1 MKRYI
6 CILLTVLFVVSLCS
20 CKETNTDN
28 LSSESEYVET
38 IIIED
43 DSEESSKIES
53 TDNSKVESKSSQPS
67 QTVSSN
73 VDTSST
79 QTKIKTLKDCN
90 LAVDS
95 SRTASTDVG
104 SCVVNGYVYYTRS
117 DGNLCK
123 HPLGGGHAVILPTKP
138 DSFKVLNNNIYYLSK
153 KKLYCCDTSGENV
166 RAIDESGTIERFE
179 VAGKWL
185 FVEKNNTYD
194 PRYKYN
200 DLYVMSIDG
209 SQKHQIK
216 PESEITTAS
225 TITIHGFSRGYCYLS
240 VSEEYISAKHPSKK
254 NNIATVSKR
263 IDYRSNTFAQEDFDP
278 NIEYTNDKG
287 EIKSSEIGSNS
298 ICNDYILIG
307 SSAISMIDSSKIS
320 LREGKEIVYALGGAG
335 RHCLGNYFVDMKI
348 DNTNGDKII
357 FIDKANG
364 RKEAPIDIPN
374 NATYLETS
382 YLNGYSLNGDTVVV
396 KVERDNP
403 VGFNSGKVYSIYAVA
418 PNGSVLDLYH
428 SWK

>member
-1 MKRYI
+1 MKRFI
-6 CILLTVLFVVSLCS
+6 CILLTALFVVSLCS

-38 IIIED
+38 IIIEE
-43 DSEESSKIES
+43 DSEESSKTES
-53 TDNSKVESKSSQPS
+53 TDNSKVESQPSQPS
-67 QTVSSN
+67 QTASSN

-90 LAVDS
+90 LIVDS
-95 SRTASTDVG
+95 ARVPGTDVG
-104 SCVVNGYVYYTRS
+104 SSIENGYVYYTRS
-117 DGNLCK
+117 DGSLCK
-123 HPLGGGHAVILPTKP
+123 QPLGGGSAIVLPIRP
-138 DSFKVLNNNIYYLSK
+138 DSFKVLNNNIYCLSK
-153 KKLYCCDTSGENV
+153 KKLYCCDTRGENV

-216 PESEITTAS
+216 PETEITTAS

-240 VSEEYISAKHPSKK
+240 VSEEYISAKYPSKK

-278 NIEYTNDKG
+278 NIEYTNDNG

-307 SSAISMIDSSKIS
+307 SYAISMIDSSKIS
-320 LREGKEIVYALGGAG
+320 LKEGKEIVYVLGGAG
-335 RHCLGNYFVDMKI
+335 RRCLGNYFVDMRI

-364 RKEAPIDIPN
+364 RKEVPFDIPSSDFSSK
-374 NATYLETS
+374 TS
-382 YLNGYSLNGDTVVV
+382 YLNGYSLVDTVVV
-396 KVERDNP
+396 KIERDNP
-403 VGFNSGKVYSIYAVA
+403 VGFNSGRIYSIYAVT
-418 PNGSVLDLYH
+418 PNGSVVDLYH